1 VKEKLLAAHRAGI
14 KVFLMPKKNKK
25 DLVDVPQE
33 VVDTVDIRLMETID
47 EVLKNAL
54 LPGPNVTPAQIEAAR
69 PSIPAAA
76 PAH

>member
-1 VKEKLLAAHRAGI
+1 
-14 KVFLMPKKNKK
+14 MPKKNKK

-69 PSIPAAA
+69 PSIPTAA

>member
-1 VKEKLLAAHRAGI
+1 
-14 KVFLMPKKNKK
+14 
-25 DLVDVPQE
+25 

-69 PSIPAAA
+69 PSIPTAA